1 MELMVKNK
9 NAIREIVK
17 LAVNNGVEPVGWFDF
32 CSLVSDVWFNG
43 ELTWEQKDQIN
54 KWAWDVKQ
62 IAGIEY
68 VYGAI
73 INAYK

>member
-43 ELTWEQKDQIN
+43 ELTWEQKDQI
-54 KWAWDVKQ
+54 
-62 IAGIEY
+62 
-68 VYGAI
+68 
-73 INAYK
+73 